1 MIVGQL
7 GFVVVGFADTLMVG
21 RYSTDALAAAS
32 FVNNIMTLV
41 IVSLMG
47 FSYGITPIVSA
58 LAAQRNFSKIG
69 SRMRDAAFANMLFSG
84 SLMLVLVVLYF
95 YLDRMGQP
103 EHLLPLVRPYY
114 IVSWI
119 SLAFVAAFNILR
131 QFADGLSEPSIGMWL
146 LIGGNIFNIVFNY
159 FLIYGACGFPELGL
173 LGAGISTLAARV
185 LMAVAFICIVL
196 QIKRFRTSVESFS
209 ASRTQSAG
217 IRSIFKIS
225 LPISLQSGMETGS
238 FTFSCVMV
246 GWIGAAQLA
255 SYQVMVTVGMLGFM
269 FYYGIGAATAIKVA
283 GYAGLG
289 DVGNLRRSAFAS
301 HIILLFMALGAS
313 LIFYFFADPL
323 IGIFTADKEVIA
335 ISKTLIVPLI
345 LYQFGDATQV
355 CYANALRG
363 TSHVYSMMWIAFVS
377 YMAVGLPTGYVLAF
391 VVGLGEVGVF
401 LSFTVSL
408 FLAGA
413 LFFARFLHHS
423 RP

>member
-1 MIVGQL
+1 
-7 GFVVVGFADTLMVG
+7 
-21 RYSTDALAAAS
+21 
-32 FVNNIMTLV
+32 
-41 IVSLMG
+41 
-47 FSYGITPIVSA
+47 
-58 LAAQRNFSKIG
+58 
-69 SRMRDAAFANMLFSG
+69 
-84 SLMLVLVVLYF
+84 MLVLVVLYF

-196 QIKRFRTSVESFS
+196 QLKRFRTSVESFR